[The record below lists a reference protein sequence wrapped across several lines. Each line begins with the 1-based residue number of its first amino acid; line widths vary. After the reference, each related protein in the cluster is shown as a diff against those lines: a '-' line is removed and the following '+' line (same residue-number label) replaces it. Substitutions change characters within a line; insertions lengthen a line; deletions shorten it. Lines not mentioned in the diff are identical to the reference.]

1 MKLIA
6 IKCPNCSG
14 NLNVEENK
22 EFTTCS
28 YCGSQ
33 IYIDDENIKLKN
45 RTNKILL
52 NYLELANRFFDD
64 NEYEEAYIKFDQVLV
79 LDPNNYEAIFK
90 RGICISLNSNYLNFD
105 TESAY
110 NGFKNAV
117 NIIRGINN
125 NEDANKII
133 NNYALILLDVIL
145 KLKEFIVDF
154 YDKHLFTKNELMIYI
169 KHLYSC
175 LYVLETTYTFTY
187 ELNNKVKSKYNKNI
201 YNLIKYLKNKKNYSD
216 FYDVSTG
223 NSIIEKYNLSK
234 NECKKLNKKLKYY
247 ENDMLLINEKFKI
260 KHDSSV

>member
-45 RTNKILL
+45 RTNKKIL

-90 RGICISLNSNYLNFD
+90 RGI
-105 TESAY
+105 
-110 NGFKNAV
+110 
-117 NIIRGINN
+117 
-125 NEDANKII
+125 
-133 NNYALILLDVIL
+133 
-145 KLKEFIVDF
+145 
-154 YDKHLFTKNELMIYI
+154 
-169 KHLYSC
+169 
-175 LYVLETTYTFTY
+175 
-187 ELNNKVKSKYNKNI
+187 
-201 YNLIKYLKNKKNYSD
+201 
-216 FYDVSTG
+216 
-223 NSIIEKYNLSK
+223 
-234 NECKKLNKKLKYY
+234 
-247 ENDMLLINEKFKI
+247 
-260 KHDSSV
+260 